1 MERNAMISDGEWDK
15 KATRRDVLRIAGA
28 VALAGGAAPPLV
40 APAEATPA
48 EVQAAVAS
56 IVGDARIN
64 DGKVKLDI
72 PPLVENGNTVPC
84 TVTVESPMTAADH
97 VKAIHV
103 FTEKNPQPYVIS
115 VGLGPRAGR
124 ASVSTRIRLRDS
136 QTVLAVAEMSDGT
149 FWSGHANVMVTT
161 SACLEDIL

>member
-1 MERNAMISDGEWDK
+1 MSNGEQNTT
-15 KATRRDVLRIAGA
+15 ATRRDVLKIAGVLVAGCAAPA
-28 VALAGGAAPPLV
+28 VAVTPAA
-40 APAEATPA
+40 ATPA
-48 EVQAAVAS
+48 EMQAAVTS
-56 IVGDARIN
+56 VVGEARIN

-72 PPLVENGNTVPC
+72 PQLVENGNTVPC
-84 TVTVESPMTAADH
+84 AVTVDSPMTTDDH

-115 VGLGPRAGR
+115 VALGPRAGR